1 MLSTL
6 KCSPAC
12 QDLAL
17 RPTWAAGGGQ
27 VELSR
32 ARVYSSAVDARHG
45 FRRGGDVSTAP
56 FSWGVSLRVLE
67 LHGLT
72 GRWGR
77 RCQADPSWAIQ
88 GRCWCASAV
97 SKLWRACGLL
107 VQSGARAN
115 AVGRRGRRTPCA
127 APSAFGRSPTPSKIC
142 LFPPKDFPQPIFN
155 VFSEKAH
162 LVPDHTGS
170 TLPIYG

>member
-1 MLSTL
+1 MPSTL